1 MLANKLDLQSW
12 KVKVLVALLFLAA
25 LVPVVGTTL
34 VDSRYPSLEKAEE
47 ACIAWQQSGNVH
59 ESLTD
64 REAWDLYGREVGQGS
79 CDYVTPSLTRR
90 FFAQMK
96 GKELVKFRY
105 CLNNK
110 ATNTIEGRRNEAME
124 VGLNG
129 DNGTYQ
135 AEQTF
140 RY

>member
-25 LVPVVGTTL
+25 LVPVVGKTL
-34 VDSRYPSLEKAEE
+34 VDSRYPSLEKAE
-47 ACIAWQQSGNVH
+47 
-59 ESLTD
+59 
-64 REAWDLYGREVGQGS
+64 EAWDLYGREVGQGS

-90 FFAQMK
+90 FFAQMN
-96 GKELVKFRY
+96 GKELVKSRY

-110 ATNTIEGRRNEAME
+110 ATNTFEGRRNEAME

>member
-25 LVPVVGTTL
+25 LVPVVGKTL

-47 ACIAWQQSGNVH
+47 A
-59 ESLTD
+59 
-64 REAWDLYGREVGQGS
+64 WDLYGREVGQGS
-79 CDYVTPSLTRR
+79 YDYVTPSLTRR

-135 AEQTF
+135 TEQMF